1 MTAMGVHDFD
11 LHAHSVVS
19 DGTESPAVLIAAAA
33 DAGLGGVALTD
44 HDSTA
49 GWPEARAEAERR
61 GIEFVPGMELSSR
74 MQWASVHI
82 LAYHIDPADA
92 ALLAETERIR
102 VERTE
107 RAERIVRRISADYEL
122 SWDDVLARTSPGATI
137 GRPHIADAL
146 VARGLVTDRSAAFE
160 GILHWRAGYSQPH
173 YAPDPITAVQLIR
186 AAGGVPVIAHPATTT
201 RGVVIEEIIGDLVDA
216 GLFGLEVEHRE
227 NTASGKRRLYELAAR
242 FGLVTTGSSDYHG
255 TGKPNRLGENTTPRA
270 TVDLIR
276 AAAR

>member
-19 DGTESPAVLIAAAA
+19 DGTERPADLIAAAA
-33 DAGLGGVALTD
+33 DAGLAGVALTD

-49 GWPEARAEAERR
+49 GWAEARVAAQQH
-61 GIEFVPGMELSSR
+61 GIEFLPGMELSSR

-82 LAYHIDPADA
+82 LAYEVDPLDP

-102 VERTE
+102 IERME
-107 RAERIVRRISADYEL
+107 RAERIVRRIAADYEL
-122 SWDDVLARTSPGATI
+122 SWDDVLAQTSPGATI

-146 VARGLVTDRSAAFE
+146 VARGLVANRSAAFE

-173 YAPDPITAVQLIR
+173 YAPDPVTAVQLIR
-186 AAGGVPVIAHPATTT
+186 AAGGVPVIAHPATST

-242 FGLVTTGSSDYHG
+242 YGLVTTGSSDYHG

-276 AAAR
+276 VAAR